1 MILEDDFQI
10 EEEFL
15 FPATGPAR
23 EGFDGSASVKRRY
36 DPRLF
41 ARGVAVQAAAKAHM
55 QIALDAF
62 MKAHP
67 EQHEG
72 LHLSLDVK
80 ARAKSTPGAYKV
92 NLALIELLLGPRG
105 SMLTQEE
112 CRSEIQERFPSFAVP
127 KDWTKAMK
135 PWEMTHAKK
144 FASQFIGS
152 SPVFAI
158 KAGMSLRDLHAARK
172 LAVAKASCEARTYR
186 TEITFNGDAI
196 IIGPL
201 RVKQTINRSNGK
213 EYAVARLNVSKLEQ
227 ALASKRGK

>member
-15 FPATGPAR
+15 FPATGPAS
-23 EGFDGSASVKRRY
+23 EGFDGPASVKRRY

-41 ARGVAVQAAAKAHM
+41 AKGVAVQAAAKAHM

-92 NLALIELLLGPRG
+92 NLALIELILGPRG

-127 KDWTKAMK
+127 KDWTKALK
-135 PWEMTHAKK
+135 TWEMSHARK
-144 FASQFIGS
+144 FAGHAAGC
-152 SPVFAI
+152 SPAFAI
-158 KAGMSLRDLHAARK
+158 KAGMSLRDLHAAKR
-172 LAVAKASCEARTYR
+172 LATSKSSCEARTYS
-186 TEITFNGDAI
+186 TAVTITNDAI
-196 IIGPL
+196 IIGGL
-201 RVKQTINRSNGK
+201 RVKLTSNRSNGK
-213 EYAVARLNVSKLEQ
+213 EYAVARLNAFKLEQ
-227 ALASKRGK
+227 ALAGKRSK